1 MIYSTVES
9 PAYSRADLSAIDCFV
24 TFDGVGRVPFTAA
37 SDDVEAHSVEIFN
50 RAVAGEFGS
59 VAAYVSPPSPVPET
73 ISDRQFFQALALQ
86 GTITQAEAIA
96 AVATGTIPAALRGFI
111 DVLTGAEAFAAE
123 MLLSGATEFKRSHP
137 LTVAIGAAQGMNPAQ
152 IDAFFQFASS
162 L

>member
-1 MIYSTVES
+1 MIYTTVAN
-9 PAYSRADLSAIDCFV
+9 PVYSRADHSAINCTV
-24 TFDGVGRVPFTAA
+24 TFDDLGALPFTAS

-50 RAVAGEFGS
+50 RAVAGEFGA
-59 VAAYVSPPSPVPET
+59 VAAYVSPPAPVPET

-86 GTITQAEAIA
+86 GTISQAEALA
-96 AVATGTIPAALRGFI
+96 AVKTGTIPAVLQTAI
-111 DVLTGAEAFAAE
+111 SSLTGNDAFNAE

-152 IDAFFQFASS
+152 IDAFFQFAAG